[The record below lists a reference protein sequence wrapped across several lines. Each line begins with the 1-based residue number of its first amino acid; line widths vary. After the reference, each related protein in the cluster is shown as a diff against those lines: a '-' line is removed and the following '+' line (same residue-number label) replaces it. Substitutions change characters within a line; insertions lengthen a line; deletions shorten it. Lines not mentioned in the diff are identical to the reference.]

1 MKYLNKFENKD
12 KSKVIKKV
20 IYFPE
25 EKTSY
30 LENLPPP
37 LLTNFILS
45 LIIILITLINYKNN
59 SWTKSLDF
67 LISLFTGLI
76 GLLIV
81 YLWFFS
87 NHFAAAQNY
96 NLLWAFPLNF
106 GIIYF
111 IFKDKIPRWTIG
123 YLKFLIILIS
133 LLFLHW
139 VTNVQKYNITLLS
152 IFIALIIRYSFLI
165 YRINRIIK

>member
-1 MKYLNKFENKD
+1 MCLGAVIDKKISVEETLFLPENIMKYLNKFENKD

-67 LISLFTGLI
+67 L
-76 GLLIV
+76 
-81 YLWFFS
+81 
-87 NHFAAAQNY
+87 
-96 NLLWAFPLNF
+96 
-106 GIIYF
+106 
-111 IFKDKIPRWTIG
+111 
-123 YLKFLIILIS
+123 
-133 LLFLHW
+133 
-139 VTNVQKYNITLLS
+139 KYKN
-152 IFIALIIRYSFLI
+152 
-165 YRINRIIK
+165 